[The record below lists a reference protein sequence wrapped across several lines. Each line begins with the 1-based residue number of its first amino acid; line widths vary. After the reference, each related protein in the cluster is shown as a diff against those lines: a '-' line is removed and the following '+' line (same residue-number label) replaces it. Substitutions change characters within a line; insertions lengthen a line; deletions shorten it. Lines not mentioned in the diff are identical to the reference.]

1 MVVGVGCHSPH
12 SRSYRSQVE
21 RLRYHP
27 STDCGSVDSQ
37 SDRATATG
45 AMPAGA
51 PMHLWDAL
59 NAASIPRLPK
69 GSGMPPG
76 GGTAPAITAASAA
89 RGGPPH
95 GPPGVLVPP
104 AGPVWPAPA

>member
-37 SDRATATG
+37 RDRATATG

-51 PMHLWDAL
+51 AVHFWDAL
-59 NAASIPRLPK
+59 KAASIPSFAK
-69 GSGMPPG
+69 GSGRAPREE
-76 GGTAPAITAASAA
+76 TAATITAAPPAWPGPAIRA
-89 RGGPPH
+89 RGVRQPR
-95 GPPGVLVPP
+95 
-104 AGPVWPAPA
+104 